1 MQCYVFEYMKALSDM
16 YLFVLSLKCSIKQ
29 YNCSDSECTEFTLC
43 VMVSEDALVSDIVH
57 IRM

>member
-1 MQCYVFEYMKALSDM
+1 MQCYVFEYMKTLSDM

-43 VMVSEDALVSDIVH
+43 VMVSVDDPVSV
-57 IRM
+57 